1 MRGRNIDFGP
11 NVQRFL
17 PEGLDPGGRFFLGPN
32 GERLYQPP
40 MPIAPPGMAQ
50 AQVMPPAVNLDTGEP
65 VFGNLRDDIPDFR
78 PDDLQPQFPD
88 GDVDLGMAGDV
99 VPGSGEP
106 GGEESGVEVVTDP
119 VPTTNP
125 VAVEA
130 SPNTLTPVLQQ
141 QDVVEIQSDPL
152 LRNLFFGTAET
163 PGFFNQL
170 QQAAAQTIRSGVPLQ
185 QTAGL
190 SPLEQLSLQKAQQGI
205 GGFLPFLQARGDALG
220 EAIQAERAAGQ
231 LMQPYFSA
239 AEQQYGAGLGSLLGS
254 FGQMG
259 PSARD
264 FQRASLVGFD
274 PRSAS
279 AFFNPFEE
287 QVVQRTID
295 DVLRAGEIRD
305 IEQRARDIQAGGES
319 AFGSRARLTAAERQR
334 ALGKGLGEALA
345 GIRSGGFQQALGQAQ
360 RESEFQRGGLER
372 AAGFEAGLGRDVLGA
387 RRGLASDLLGLGGA
401 RTKLTRDIGQTLADY
416 GRQFQD
422 LGQTKQALEQ
432 REQDQLMSLGG
443 VQRGILD
450 TELGRLFEQQK
461 AQQTLPLSVLAQV
474 GQLLPTYDAGRQ
486 QITSAYGMPVDPK
499 AAGLG
504 AGLSVYSGLKGGNN
518 PYANTGDN

>member
-50 AQVMPPAVNLDTGEP
+50 AQVMPPAINLDTGEP
-65 VFGNLRDDIPDFR
+65 VLNTLPNPSDIPDFR

-88 GDVDLGMAGDV
+88 ADVDLGMAGDV
-99 VPGSGEP
+99 VPGSGET
-106 GGEESGVEVVTDP
+106 GGEESGSEVVTDP
-119 VPTTNP
+119 VP
-125 VAVEA
+125 AVDTGPA
-130 SPNTLTPVLQQ
+130 PIRPVLGQQ
-141 QDVVEIQSDPL
+141 EVSEVISDPL
-152 LRNLFFGTAET
+152 VRSLYFGTEDT

-170 QQAAAQTIRSGVPLQ
+170 QQAAASAIQQQIPLQ

-190 SPLEQLSLQKAQQGI
+190 TPLEQTAIDRSVAGL
-205 GGFLPFLQARGDALG
+205 GGFEPFLQQQQRAIE
-220 EAIQAERAAGQ
+220 EAVGLERAGGA
-231 LMQPYFSA
+231 LMQPYFSR
-239 AEQQYGAGLGSLLGS
+239 AEQQFGTGLGSLLQS
-254 FGQMG
+254 LGQTG
-259 PSARD
+259 PSARE

-274 PRSAS
+274 PRSAG

-372 AAGFEAGLGRDVLGA
+372 AASFESGLGA
-387 RRGLASDLLGLGGA
+387 RELEARRGFGQDLLNVGGQRSQLA
-401 RTKLTRDIGQTLADY
+401 RSIGQNLAAYGRDIGAL
-416 GRQFQD
+416 GRERQD
-422 LGQTKQALEQ
+422 LAQKERRELMGLGQ
-432 REQDQLMSLGG
+432 

-450 TELGRLFEQQK
+450 TQLARQFEQQRK
-461 AQQTLPLSVLAQV
+461 QMDRPLSVLGQV
-474 GQLLPTYDAGRQ
+474 GSLLPGYQ
-486 QITSAYGMPVDPK
+486 QASTKIGSAYGLPTDP
-499 AAGLG
+499 AAGGLG
-504 AGLSVYSGLKGGNN
+504 AGLSLYSGLVNPKTYGN
-518 PYANTGDN
+518 